1 VGLSHKA
8 IWEVQWHPG
17 GGGRFR
23 RLVLTRR
30 GLRRVLVGLGL
41 LGILAL
47 GIVGALPL
55 GLKGFFTSF
64 TVDAARR
71 ENRTLKARQDALRE
85 RSLALAGRVYVQL
98 QHGRRLAWAVG
109 LPEAAWRAPCPAP
122 PVVGAPDDATAAWL
136 SRQGARLGDLGD
148 ALAGAGAG
156 SLRCPLPAMP
166 TGPPINESHAVAV
179 ALYGWR
185 LSPFTGKTEA
195 HYGTTLAAPEGEPV
209 LAAGAG
215 RVLFAGVVRERATND
230 WTRMGNV
237 VVIDHG
243 GDVVT
248 VFGHLRDIAVK
259 RGQSVAR
266 GDRLGTVGQT
276 GWTRVPALY
285 YELRW
290 PTLGA
295 SRPIDPGLVTL
306 SLPVEDLDARLVDP
320 SAGLPADYPAL
331 ERLPAGG
338 AVRPIRRR
346 PVRNDPR
353 RSGRVPR

>member
-1 VGLSHKA
+1 MGLSDRA

-30 GLRRVLVGLGL
+30 GLRRGLVGLGL
-41 LGILAL
+41 LGILGL

-55 GLKGFFTSF
+55 GLKGLFSSF

-71 ENRTLKARQDALRE
+71 ENVALKARQDALRE
-85 RSLALAGRVYVQL
+85 RSLALAGRVYAQL
-98 QHGRRLAWAVG
+98 ERGRRLAWAVG
-109 LPEAAWRAPCPAP
+109 LSEGAWRAPCPAP
-122 PVVGAPDDATAAWL
+122 PVVGAPDDTAAAWL
-136 SRQGARLGDLGD
+136 SRQSDRLETLGNE
-148 ALAGAGAG
+148 LAGAGPG
-156 SLRCPLPAMP
+156 SLRCPLAAMP

-209 LAAGAG
+209 LTAGAG

-290 PTLGA
+290 PTDGG

-331 ERLPAGG
+331 QRLPAAG
-338 AVRPIRRR
+338 AAHPMRRR
-346 PVRNDPR
+346 PVRDDPG
-353 RSGRVPR
+353 RSHRTPR

>member
-1 VGLSHKA
+1 MGLNDRT

-30 GLRRVLVGLGL
+30 GLRRALIALGL
-41 LGILAL
+41 AGVLAL
-47 GIVGALPL
+47 AIVGALPL
-55 GLKGFFTSF
+55 GLRGFLTSF

-71 ENRTLKARQDALRE
+71 DNRALKARRDSLRE

-98 QHGRRLAWAVG
+98 QRGRRLAWAIG
-109 LPEAAWRAPCPAP
+109 LPQGAWGAPCPAP
-122 PVVGAPDDATAAWL
+122 PAAGAADETAAAWL
-136 SRQGARLGDLGD
+136 SQQGARLERLGSE
-148 ALAGAGAG
+148 LAGAGAG
-156 SLRCPLPAMP
+156 SLRCPLAAMP

-209 LAAGAG
+209 LAAGGG

-230 WTRMGNV
+230 WTRMGNL

-243 GDVVT
+243 GEVAT

-259 RGQSVAR
+259 RGQIVAR
-266 GDRLGTVGQT
+266 GDRIGTVGQT

-290 PTLGA
+290 PTGGA

-306 SLPVEDLDARLVDP
+306 SLPVEDLDARLADP
-320 SAGLPADYPAL
+320 SAGLPPEYPAL
-331 ERLPAGG
+331 ERLPTGG
-338 AVRPIRRR
+338 AARPIRRR
-346 PVRNDPR
+346 PVRNDPQG
-353 RSGRVPR
+353 SPRARQ